1 MDYIGIEP
9 ILLEI
14 DSCKE
19 KNTIPKSG
27 SFILLLL
34 GKPIIISNDSPWMG
48 GIQQRQ
54 YRIKCEGSWNPHL

>member
-34 GKPIIISNDSPWMG
+34 GKPIIISNDSP
-48 GIQQRQ
+48 
-54 YRIKCEGSWNPHL
+54 